1 MVVMKIQQAYE
12 KGYTKDNTVKDFLM
26 SERQFGQVYKML
38 LEKRKASSLPDF
50 ANDPSQG
57 P

>member
-12 KGYTKDNTVKDFLM
+12 EGYTKDNTVKDFLM

-50 ANDPSQG
+50 ANDLSEG